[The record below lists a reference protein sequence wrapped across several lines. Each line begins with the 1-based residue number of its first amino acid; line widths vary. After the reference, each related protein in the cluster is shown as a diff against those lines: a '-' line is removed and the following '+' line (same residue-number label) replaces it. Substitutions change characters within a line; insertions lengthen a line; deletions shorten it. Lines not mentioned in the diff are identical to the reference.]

1 MRGCNHSLWY
11 CNNNTGVYVATT
23 SGLRE
28 GIHGDGNAFEFG
40 WVFEAFFKRRHA
52 ENKSYRLQSGPHTS
66 WEPSC
71 VAEMRMYFLSCAWW
85 CVWIALLPST
95 TFSLIHC
102 STIEL
107 GHRLMIH
114 PFPIHAFQSTCFL
127 FQQLNIRHHSQT
139 ELYLRQRQHK
149 KKTFKIQNP
158 VLSPNGPIVSLGWM
172 IFNLIPNS

>member
-1 MRGCNHSLWY
+1 MVMEMPSNWVGYLKHSSKGGMQKTNHIDS
-11 CNNNTGVYVATT
+11 NRV
-23 SGLRE
+23 
-28 GIHGDGNAFEFG
+28 
-40 WVFEAFFKRRHA
+40 
-52 ENKSYRLQSGPHTS
+52 HTS
-66 WEPSC
+66 WKPSC
-71 VAEMRMYFLSCAWW
+71 VAEMRMYFLLCAWW